1 MRDYRYRRPV
11 ATRHLAPRYGATV
24 RGQLPAGTVT
34 FLFTNIADSTDR
46 WEEDS
51 TAMAEALRVHDAIV
65 RSSVECH
72 GG

>member
-1 MRDYRYRRPV
+1 
-11 ATRHLAPRYGATV
+11 
-24 RGQLPAGTVT
+24 LPAGTVT